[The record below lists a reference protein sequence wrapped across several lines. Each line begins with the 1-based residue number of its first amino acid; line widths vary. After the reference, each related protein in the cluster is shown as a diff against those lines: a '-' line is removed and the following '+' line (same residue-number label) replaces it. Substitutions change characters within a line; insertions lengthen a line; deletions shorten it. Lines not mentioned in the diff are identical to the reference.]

1 MSMNMKRT
9 LGFSLIEVL
18 ITLLLVTIGVLGMV
32 AMQSR
37 TIQYTQD
44 SVQRNAAAA
53 LANDLLELIRIQPT
67 GLPTSSGFYKAAGTA
82 FPTVDLAGC
91 ASTPVSAQ
99 QQLACWGQK
108 ASKLLPGVTIAR
120 LTNDFY
126 ICRTAVPGTCA
137 ASGSAVEIQLVWEV
151 KAGECM
157 DNTDAN
163 DSTNTF
169 CRYRLRSDI

>member
-9 LGFSLIEVL
+9 LGFSLIEIL

-37 TIQYTQD
+37 AIKYTQD

-67 GLPTSSGFYKAAGTA
+67 GLPATSGFYKAAGTA
-82 FPTVDLAGC
+82 FPAVAGAGC
-91 ASTPVSAQ
+91 VNTPTTAQ

-108 ASKLLPGVTIAR
+108 ASSLLPGAADL
-120 LTNDFY
+120 LTSEFY
-126 ICRTAVPGTCA
+126 VCRTATPGTCA
-137 ASGSAVEIQLVWEV
+137 AAGSAVEIQLAWTV

-157 DNTDAN
+157 DSTDVN
-163 DSTNTF
+163 DSTSVI
-169 CRYRLRSDI
+169 CHYRLRSDI